1 MNPLYQ
7 QYGVPQ
13 MPAQGSGLMSFLS
26 QARQMMQGIRNPQQF
41 VLQNLTGIPAEIQ
54 NDPNAIL
61 NYALQHNMF
70 NEDQKALINLY
81 QQGGLRF

>member
-7 QYGVPQ
+7 QYGAPQ
-13 MPAQGSGLMSFLS
+13 MPAQGNGLMSFLS
-26 QARQMMQGIRNPQQF
+26 QAKQMMQGIRNPQQF

>member
-7 QYGVPQ
+7 QFGTPQ
-13 MPAQGSGLMSFLS
+13 MPAQGNGLMSFLS
-26 QARQMMQGIRNPQQF
+26 QAKQMMKGIHNPQQF

-70 NEDQKALINLY
+70 NEDQKALVDLY
-81 QQGGLRF
+81 YQGGLRF

>member
-7 QYGVPQ
+7 QYGAPK
-13 MPAQGSGLMSFLS
+13 MPAQGNGLMSFLS
-26 QARQMMQGIRNPQQF
+26 QARQMMQGIKNPQQF